1 MLVEGS
7 GMSATVS
14 VDGPGELSVQ
24 YVFQDPATGEIIA
37 SGPAEA
43 ASGGTFRVNVS
54 ADVADSLAGDL
65 YHLYVAAYSDELSTL
80 LEQRVD
86 VEFGEAMEPTEEAQ
100 PTAQAE
106 ATPTAAPT
114 DDGDAEDGGSATLL
128 ITAIAAAAVL
138 GLVLGLAL
146 LIMRSRRGPQ

>member
-1 MLVEGS
+1 
-7 GMSATVS
+7 MSAAVS
-14 VDGPGELSVQ
+14 VEGPGELSVQ

-37 SGPAEA
+37 SGPARA
-43 ASGGTFRVNVS
+43 GSGGTFHVDVS
-54 ADVADSLAGDL
+54 ADVAAGLAGDL

-86 VEFGEAMEPTEEAQ
+86 VEFGEAMEPTAEAQ

-106 ATPTAAPT
+106 ATPTEAAT
-114 DDGDAEDGGSATLL
+114 DDGDTEDGGGSTTIL
-128 ITAIAAAAVL
+128 ITALAAAAVL